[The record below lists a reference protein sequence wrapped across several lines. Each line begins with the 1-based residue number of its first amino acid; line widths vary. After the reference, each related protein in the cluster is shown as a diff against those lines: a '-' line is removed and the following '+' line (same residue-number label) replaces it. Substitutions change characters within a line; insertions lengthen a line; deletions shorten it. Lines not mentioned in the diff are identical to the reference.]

1 MAGMKRFVTYIYG
14 YEERQKKN
22 NVGFAKIE
30 VRGEECQIEIHLREI
45 YTGEDGCSVYLF
57 RENGGSIEGV
67 PIGEMKLVRG
77 RGDFAVRIKASQVG
91 GSPYGIANMEGI
103 FLRGSVGSIFMSRW
117 MEGAPLIV
125 DEAHFEEWRPAEQK
139 VEAAETPAVH
149 GTEDVPQQQRT
160 ADVPRQQ
167 EAIAVPQQQRTA
179 DVPRQPSMAD
189 VPQEQ
194 RVAATEIPA
203 RNFFPGYH
211 WQDIWAQLE
220 RTHAV
225 ATPFSDK
232 SIRAVQIELKEL
244 RDIPRRYWYLGNN
257 SFLLHGYFNYQC
269 LILGQIEDEDTRWF
283 LGVPGIYQR
292 QERVMAAIFGFPEF
306 LPAAQEHEPE
316 AEKNGVKTEAAE
328 PVNRFG
334 CWVRY
339 IEE

>member
-30 VRGEECQIEIHLREI
+30 VRGEECQIEMHLREI

-77 RGDFAVRIKASQVG
+77 RGDFAVRIKALRVG
-91 GSPYGIANMEGI
+91 GSPYGMVNMEGI

-117 MEGAPLIV
+117 VEGTPLIV

-149 GTEDVPQQQRT
+149 GTEDVPQQERT
-160 ADVPRQQ
+160 EDVPQQERTEDVPRQQ
-167 EAIAVPQQQRTA
+167 GTV
-179 DVPRQPSMAD
+179 D

-194 RVAATEIPA
+194 RVTATEIPA

-257 SFLLHGYFNYQC
+257 SFLLHGYFNYQY
-269 LILGQIEDEDTRWF
+269 LILGQINGEDTRWF

-306 LPAAQEHEPE
+306 LPAAQEHETE
-316 AEKNGVKTEAAE
+316 EEKNGVKTKAAE
-328 PVNRFG
+328 PVNQFG

>member
-77 RGDFAVRIKASQVG
+77 RGDFAVRIKASRVG
-91 GSPYGIANMEGI
+91 GSPYGIVNMEGI

-117 MEGAPLIV
+117 VEGTPLIV

-149 GTEDVPQQQRT
+149 GAEDVPQQQRT
-160 ADVPRQQ
+160 AAMPRQQETEAVPRQQ
-167 EAIAVPQQQRTA
+167 EAIDVPQQTTG
-179 DVPRQPSMAD
+179 D

-194 RVAATEIPA
+194 RVTATEIPA

-257 SFLLHGYFNYQC
+257 SFLLHGYFNYQY
-269 LILGQIEDEDTRWF
+269 LILGQIADEDTRWF
-283 LGVPGIYQR
+283 LGVPGVYQR

-306 LPAAQEHEPE
+306 LPAAQEHETK
-316 AEKNGVKTEAAE
+316 AEKNGGKTEAAE

>member
-30 VRGEECQIEIHLREI
+30 VRGEECQIEVHLREI

-77 RGDFAVRIKASQVG
+77 RGDFAVRIKASRVG
-91 GSPYGIANMEGI
+91 GSPYGIVNMEGI

-117 MEGAPLIV
+117 VEGTPLIV

-149 GTEDVPQQQRT
+149 GTEDVP
-160 ADVPRQQ
+160 RQQ
-167 EAIAVPQQQRTA
+167 GT
-179 DVPRQPSMAD
+179 AD

-194 RVAATEIPA
+194 KVTATEVPA
-203 RNFFPGYH
+203 RNLFPGYH

-257 SFLLHGYFNYQC
+257 SFLLHGYFNYQY

-283 LGVPGIYQR
+283 LGVPGVYQR

-316 AEKNGVKTEAAE
+316 EEKNGANTEAAE